1 MEASRP
7 RFIMV
12 FGPDSGRVA
21 DAAIGGFSGAIFSAA
36 AVRVF
41 DRMVTEL
48 VDRGIYDDSMGFG
61 RKATEPGQIR

>member
-1 MEASRP
+1 
-7 RFIMV
+7 MV

-21 DAAIGGFSGAIFSAA
+21 DAAIGGFFGAIFSAA

-61 RKATEPGQIR
+61 RKAT